1 MPLVAL
7 IDEKI
12 MCMHGGISRE
22 MTSFDQIEAIQKP
35 LDVPDGGLIA
45 DLLWNDPDEDCREW
59 EENER
64 GCGYVFGKKPL
75 EDFLKKFDLDLIC
88 RGH

>member
-12 MCMHGGISRE
+12 LCMHGGISKE
-22 MTSFDQIEAIQKP
+22 FVNYEQVEAIPKP
-35 LDVPDGGLIA
+35 CDVPDSGLIA
-45 DLLWNDPDEDCREW
+45 DLLWNDPDEEARGW

-64 GCGYVFGKKPL
+64 GCGYVFG
-75 EDFLKKFDLDLIC
+75 LK
-88 RGH
+88 

>member
-12 MCMHGGISRE
+12 LCMHGGIAKE
-22 MTSFDQIEAIQKP
+22 MDGFEKLEEIPKP
-35 LDVPDGGLIA
+35 TDVPDQGLIA
-45 DLLWNDPDEDCREW
+45 DLLWNDPYEDARGW

-64 GCGYVFGKKPL
+64 GCGYIFGHK
-75 EDFLKKFDLDLIC
+75 
-88 RGH
+88 

>member
-12 MCMHGGISRE
+12 MCMHGGISKS
-22 MTSFDQIEAIQKP
+22 MKDFSDISQLPKP
-35 LDVPDGGLIA
+35 SDIPDEGLMA
-45 DLLWNDPDEDCREW
+45 DLLWNDPDEHATDW

-64 GCGYVFGKKPL
+64 GCGYVFGRQQL
-75 EDFLKKFDLDLIC
+75 
-88 RGH
+88 

>member
-12 MCMHGGISRE
+12 MCMHGGISKD
-22 MTSFDQIEAIQKP
+22 MHSFDQIEAIPKP
-35 LDVPDGGLIA
+35 TDVPDSGLIA
-45 DLLWNDPDEDCREW
+45 DLLWNDPEEDARDW

-64 GCGYVFGKKPL
+64 GCGYVFGRK
-75 EDFLKKFDLDLIC
+75 
-88 RGH
+88 